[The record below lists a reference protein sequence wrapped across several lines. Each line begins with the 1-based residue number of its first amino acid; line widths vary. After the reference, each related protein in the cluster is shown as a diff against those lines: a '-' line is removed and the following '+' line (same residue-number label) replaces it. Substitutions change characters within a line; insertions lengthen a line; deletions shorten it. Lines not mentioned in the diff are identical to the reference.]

1 MAAVVSVRRVVVVL
15 RGRKGRVALEIWRI
29 WRRAVVVLGGV
40 IGVMGGDDLQW
51 RGRFVIGDGQSPKEA
66 KKKD

>member
-15 RGRKGRVALEIWRI
+15 RGRKGRVTLEMWR
-29 WRRAVVVLGGV
+29 RRAVVVLGGV
-40 IGVMGGDDLQW
+40 ISVMGGDDLQW
-51 RGRFVIGDGQSPKEA
+51 RGRFVIGDGQSPKEV